1 MALLPAAMS
10 ARRRRKHPDQSQLVE
25 QLQARVAE
33 LEDRLRLLEAHVRR
47 LTAQATAL
55 AQASRRPLPKVP
67 AVRPRP
73 RCPGCRLELPKG
85 RRGEA
90 CVWCGFVFDAVRT
103 AQD

>member
-1 MALLPAAMS
+1 MAGRHS
-10 ARRRRKHPDQSQLVE
+10 RRQPPSSPETE
-25 QLQARVAE
+25 QLRTRVAE

-47 LTAQATAL
+47 LNAQAAAL
-55 AQASRRPLPKVP
+55 AQASRRPLPRVP

-90 CVWCGFVFDAVRT
+90 CVWCGFVFDAVRMG
-103 AQD
+103 